1 MGGVGVGL
9 APVAEAPVADAPRL
23 PKGLREGGV
32 GGMAPRAGRGLV
44 LEGPAVGAER
54 RAAGGQEDEIGGNRL
69 HALSGGRAPEDNHF
83 GPLRR
88 PSMTLGT
95 AKPRRISGAGTVSNN
110 SRKAAPLVRQRLGVD
125 IGPFWSIISR

>member
-54 RAAGGQEDEIGGNRL
+54 RAAGGQEDEIGGDRL
-69 HALSGGRAPEDNHF
+69 HALSGGRAPEGNHF
-83 GPLRR
+83 GALRR

-95 AKPRRISGAGTVSNN
+95 AKPRRLPRAGTSSNN
-110 SRKAAPLVRQRLGVD
+110 SPKTPPLGAPRLGVTS
-125 IGPFWSIISR
+125 GPSG